1 MFPFEELVKGNTD
14 ISACLKP
21 NLMKLFQTS
30 NLKYKAT
37 KHFVKTATS
46 MGVE

>member
-21 NLMKLFQTS
+21 NLKLFQTS

>member
-30 NLKYKAT
+30 NLKYKVT
-37 KHFVKTATS
+37 KHFVKIDTS
-46 MGVE
+46 MGME